1 MIAAVPTLHEPNII
15 AAPAGTYLAYA
26 AGEADGELQVIH
38 ATVEW
43 DQNYYAAKN
52 GELLDPGKVQ
62 KGRQK
67 ELDNIVR
74 FQVKRDMPIS
84 EAKAKGIKIVNAKW
98 LDDKKPVEGD
108 AENVRSR
115 LVATELNLFA
125 REDCTQATPP
135 RKVFRFLVSSAA
147 TKVAP
152 DGTRRRLIARYDV
165 SVAFFHAPGEGKT
178 AVMPPKDLR
187 EPGVVWFLEKAMY
200 GTRPPLN
207 SLVPM

>member
-1 MIAAVPTLHEPNII
+1 MIASFPTLHEPNII

-108 AENVRSR
+108 AENVRS
-115 LVATELNLFA
+115 
-125 REDCTQATPP
+125 
-135 RKVFRFLVSSAA
+135 
-147 TKVAP
+147 
-152 DGTRRRLIARYDV
+152 
-165 SVAFFHAPGEGKT
+165 PGQPWRAGR
-178 AVMPPKDLR
+178 DL
-187 EPGVVWFLEKAMY
+187 
-200 GTRPPLN
+200 
-207 SLVPM
+207 